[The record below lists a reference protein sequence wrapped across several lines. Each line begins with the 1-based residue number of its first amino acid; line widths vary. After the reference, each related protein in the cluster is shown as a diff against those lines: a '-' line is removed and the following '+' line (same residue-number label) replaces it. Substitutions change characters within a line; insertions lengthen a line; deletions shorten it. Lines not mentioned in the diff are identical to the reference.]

1 MGFSE
6 VLHRLPT
13 GSSARQLFYG
23 VLIGIALS
31 LTATSVNDY
40 VQERRRK
47 HAPTVFE
54 PRPIELR
61 SDEVVDGV
69 AGLIGWCPALLLLSS
84 EMN

>member
-1 MGFSE
+1 MGFPE
-6 VLHRLPT
+6 VLNRVPT
-13 GSSARQLFYG
+13 GSSARQLLYG

-47 HAPTVFE
+47 HAPAVFE

-69 AGLIGWCPALLLLSS
+69 AGLIGLCPISLLSRS
-84 EMN
+84 KMD